1 MKIEG
6 QIKMAQDEAEKNDE
20 KLMMAKRNMRET
32 NADDRIV
39 FLHNVESFYRQRRD
53 AFREIASTLE
63 GVRRLRDMLDS
74 AQSDGCTNIM
84 FDIDKIREVMGWDLI
99 QKNDTTD

>member
-6 QIKMAQDEAEKNDE
+6 QIKMAQDEAENNDE
-20 KLMMAKRNMRET
+20 KMMMAKRNMRET
-32 NADDRIV
+32 NDDDRIV

-63 GVRRLRDMLDS
+63 GVQRLKAWLD
-74 AQSDGCTNIM
+74 AKQTDHHATMI
-84 FDIDKIREVMGWDLI
+84 DIDKLREVMGWDLI